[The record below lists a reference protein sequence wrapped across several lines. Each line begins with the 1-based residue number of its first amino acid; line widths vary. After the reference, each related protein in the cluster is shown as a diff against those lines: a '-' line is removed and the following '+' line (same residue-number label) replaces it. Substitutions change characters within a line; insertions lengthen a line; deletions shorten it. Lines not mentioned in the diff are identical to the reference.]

1 MESSKKAK
9 GFVKP
14 SRSSARLAARF
25 GAGDIIRDGKK
36 GYLFFDKCI
45 CYHIGFAIDAKA
57 FKAWDGIQRE
67 HTVAVSKTKDCLN
80 AVVSRVPLVDGAK
93 GKSQTVSQ
101 ALRQAADIANSIK
114 TTIYLLTTMA
124 QRMASLLPEL
134 ARVVTKEM
142 ALSEETLEL
151 LGVVADLE
159 ESVPALQQ
167 KNYIDL
173 KVYITGCLNHQVDC
187 EEVFSKDSS
196 PLTKMN
202 NNLTK
207 LMLMTLDLVNYLSP
221 S

>member
-1 MESSKKAK
+1 M
-9 GFVKP
+9 
-14 SRSSARLAARF
+14 SSANPNRIKDERKANNFINEACNHTTDQNFCVMTLGSDPDRASASDLAGLTAIALKITLLNRS
-25 GAGDIIRDGKK
+25 GNDNKK
-36 GYLFFDKCI
+36 SFEVCLDV
-45 CYHIGFAIDAKA
+45 YHL
-57 FKAWDGIQRE
+57 
-67 HTVAVSKTKDCLN
+67 TVDHM
-80 AVVSRVPLVDGAK
+80 
-93 GKSQTVSQ
+93 Q
-101 ALRQAADIANSIK
+101 
-114 TTIYLLTTMA
+114 
-124 QRMASLLPEL
+124 
-134 ARVVTKEM
+134 
-142 ALSEETLEL
+142 
-151 LGVVADLE
+151 